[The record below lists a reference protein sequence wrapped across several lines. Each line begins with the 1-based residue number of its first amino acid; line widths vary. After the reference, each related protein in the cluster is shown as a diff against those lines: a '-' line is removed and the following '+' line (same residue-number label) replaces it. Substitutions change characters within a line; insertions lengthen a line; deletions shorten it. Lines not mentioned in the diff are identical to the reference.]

1 MNIEVL
7 PDGPQIDVGSAQPY
21 VMLGL
26 LDREFVGESADR
38 HGLSIPEG
46 LEGAERGDTAR
57 MPAILFSLLI
67 LVPIAEL
74 YVIVQVGQEIGIFF
88 TLVLL
93 ISVSILGA
101 YLLKREGAATW
112 RRVQEQMARGKV
124 PTAEATDGAL
134 ILMGGALLLTPG
146 FLTDIVGLLFVFPV
160 SRAAVKKGV
169 RKLMGG
175 WIVKRM
181 GPAGY
186 AGAKIYE
193 TSASR
198 VSRRRATDA
207 SPSAEG
213 RPHPL
218 PEGVAEDD
226 SPDS

>member
-1 MNIEVL
+1 
-7 PDGPQIDVGSAQPY
+7 
-21 VMLGL
+21 
-26 LDREFVGESADR
+26 
-38 HGLSIPEG
+38 
-46 LEGAERGDTAR
+46 
-57 MPAILFSLLI
+57 MPVILFFLLI

-88 TLVLL
+88 TLLLL

-112 RRVQEQMARGKV
+112 KRVREQMARGKV

-146 FLTDIVGLLFVFPV
+146 FLTDIVGLLLVFPV
-160 SRAAVKKGV
+160 SRAAVKRGV

-175 WIVKRM
+175 WM

-193 TSASR
+193 TRASR
-198 VSRRRATDA
+198 VSRQRAPG
-207 SPSAEG
+207 SPPPDQVQ
-213 RPHPL
+213 PHPL
-218 PEGVAEDD
+218 PEGSSEDD
-226 SPDS
+226 SRGS